1 MSTALN
7 LVALNDQPEPVAARV
22 RRLQTEARQLARS
35 HVEAFTAALA
45 QAQHRAIGQRQR
57 NLVVVGVAKQLELA
71 HRVARCTKGANSLHR
86 LFDPLNRVIIQ

>member
-45 QAQHRAIGQRQR
+45 QAQTMADEIANGGEAYPA
-57 NLVVVGVAKQLELA
+57 GVRDLARRFAEDTEARVQTLAKIA
-71 HRVARCTKGANSLHR
+71 GRSI
-86 LFDPLNRVIIQ
+86 P

>member
-45 QAQHRAIGQRQR
+45 GAQAMATDIADGGEAYPA
-57 NLVVVGVAKQLELA
+57 GVRDLA
-71 HRVARCTKGANSLHR
+71 RRFAEDTEARVQTLATIAGRSI
-86 LFDPLNRVIIQ
+86 P

>member
-35 HVEAFTAALA
+35 HIESFTAQLA
-45 QAQHRAIGQRQR
+45 QAQAMATEIADGGEAYPA
-57 NLVVVGVAKQLELA
+57 GVRDLA
-71 HRVARCTKGANSLHR
+71 RRFAEDTEARVQTLATIAGRS
-86 LFDPLNRVIIQ
+86 

>member
-45 QAQHRAIGQRQR
+45 QAEARVQT
-57 NLVVVGVAKQLELA
+57 LA
-71 HRVARCTKGANSLHR
+71 TIAGRSI
-86 LFDPLNRVIIQ
+86 P

>member
-45 QAQHRAIGQRQR
+45 QAQAMADEIANGGEAYPA
-57 NLVVVGVAKQLELA
+57 GVRDLA
-71 HRVARCTKGANSLHR
+71 RRFAEDTEARVQTLATIAGRSI
-86 LFDPLNRVIIQ
+86 P